1 MLSDRE
7 RLDFL
12 AKIAET
18 CGELFISYNEE
29 IDGAE
34 PLGFTVSFGTCSP
47 IEASAASLRDAID
60 LAYLEAESGV

>member
-18 CGELFISYNEE
+18 SGELFISYSEDPKSE
-29 IDGAE
+29 E
-34 PLGFTVSFGTCSP
+34 PLGFTVSFGTCDP
-47 IEASAASLRDAID
+47 IEASAATIRDAID